1 MRLHF
6 VSRDDAF
13 AGHPWLARHVMDWQR
28 CALDPASD
36 RYEPGDQVFLD
47 LDGEDA
53 TVLTK
58 ALASQLNREHEA
70 QLAALRDD
78 FRGPLRDGKSIAF
91 TVAEPPGAT
100 PEQSAAMAGPALSDL
115 CRALGCDEV
124 AILPMTRRPILVQR
138 NKASETAHET
148 LQALGLKPDFDGA
161 MIGAPDDIAP
171 FVGPLFRIA
180 RCNASAPYIAF
191 GMKGLAVAGAFCKH
205 VNFHFDSYDR
215 GDADRLSHALA
226 GCGFAVPDDGICS
239 ERFSETGAIEGR
251 RLDLNP

>member
-1 MRLHF
+1 MSVRF
-6 VSRDDAF
+6 ASRDHAF
-13 AGHPWLARHVMDWQR
+13 DGYPWLAHHVHAWQSQ
-28 CALDPASD
+28 ALDPSAD
-36 RYEPGDQVFLD
+36 RFEPGDQVFLE
-47 LDGEDA
+47 LDDEDA
-53 TVLTK
+53 TVLTE
-58 ALASQLNREHEA
+58 ALADQLNRKHEA

-78 FRGPLRDGKSIAF
+78 FRGPLPDGKSITF

-100 PEQSAAMAGPALSDL
+100 PEHSAAMAGPALSDL
-115 CRALGCDEV
+115 CRALECDEV

-161 MIGAPDDIAP
+161 MIGAPDDITP